1 MGFCGRTKAGQIG
14 IGGQRITRSSDER
27 NSPAASTLYDHEF
40 ESQPTQ
46 PSPVLNKVGT
56 GTYRNVKKKKKKKI
70 FKGDLPL
77 KWLSRV
83 AWPVQTILHS
93 SHAKLPKTKHK
104 KEA

>member
-46 PSPVLNKVGT
+46 PSPVLNIVGT
-56 GTYRNVKKKKKKKI
+56 GTYRNVKKKKKKKYS
-70 FKGDLPL
+70 K
-77 KWLSRV
+77 V
-83 AWPVQTILHS
+83 TYH
-93 SHAKLPKTKHK
+93 
-104 KEA
+104 